1 MDIRA
6 QATVAEQRIRPYVRE
21 TPLRSSPAFS
31 DLVGAD
37 VYFKLECLQA
47 TGSFKARGAFSKLL
61 ALDAATRSRGV
72 IAASTG
78 NHGAAVAY
86 ALQTLGAPGAI
97 FVPSTAAA
105 VKVANIRRFGADVR
119 FYGDEAGATEL
130 HARAFARDQ
139 AMAYAPPYNDEDIV
153 AGQATVGVELLRQ
166 LPDIDAAIV
175 PIGGGGLIGG
185 IAGYLKAQRPETMI
199 IGASARNSKAMMASI
214 EAGRVIEVEHKP
226 TLADGLAGGIEP
238 GTITFAL
245 CQTYVD
251 RFVDVDEVAI
261 HAAMR
266 TFIEI
271 EHVLLEGAAC
281 VAVAALLAEKER
293 FAGRRVAV
301 IVSGANIGADRL
313 KEAL

>member
-1 MDIRA
+1 M
-6 QATVAEQRIRPYVRE
+6 AEQRVRPYVTE
-21 TPLRSSPAFS
+21 TPLRASPAFS
-31 DLVGAD
+31 EAVGAD
-37 VYFKLECLQA
+37 VYFKLECLQV

-61 ALDAATRSRGV
+61 SLDAATRSRGV

-86 ALQTLGAPGAI
+86 ALQALGAPGAI
-97 FVPSTAAA
+97 FVPTSAAA

-119 FYGDEAGATEL
+119 FYGNEAGATEL

-139 AMAYAPPYNDEDIV
+139 AMAYAPPYNDEDVV

-166 LPDIDAAIV
+166 LPDIEAAIV

-185 IAGYLKAQRPETMI
+185 VAGYLKAQRPETTI

-214 EAGRVIEVEHKP
+214 EAGRVIEVGHKP

-245 CQTYVD
+245 CQRYVD
-251 RFVDVDEVAI
+251 LFVDVDEAAI
-261 HAAMR
+261 RAAMR
-266 TFIEI
+266 TFIDI

-293 FAGRRVAV
+293 LAGRRVAV